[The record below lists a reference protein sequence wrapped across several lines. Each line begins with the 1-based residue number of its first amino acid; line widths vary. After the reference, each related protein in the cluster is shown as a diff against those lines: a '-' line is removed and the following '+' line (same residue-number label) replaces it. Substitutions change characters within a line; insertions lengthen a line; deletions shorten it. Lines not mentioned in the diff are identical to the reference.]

1 MIVFEEITYKNFLST
16 GNNGNTIFLN
26 DRPTVLITGVNGS
39 GKSTVLDAICYA
51 VFNRPYRNV
60 SKTQL
65 INSVNDKNCEVELK
79 FSVNNVPYRVV
90 RGMKPAV
97 FEIYKN
103 GELITQD
110 AAQKDYQNKLEE
122 LIGLNFRS
130 FTQIVILGSA
140 RYQSFMDLN
149 TNERRQLIEE
159 ILDITIFTRMNDILK
174 TKISDLGIDIKDKEY
189 QKEVQSTKIN
199 GQKSL
204 ISTLQKKSEQ
214 SATKIKDEIQRVEGE
229 KKIHESLIE
238 KLQKKIDK
246 HNSPNVD
253 VAIESVHKCE
263 THGNELKRRIN
274 EKSKRIAFYNT
285 ETECEVCGQ
294 EITESFKDKK
304 IISLE
309 KEKKKNED
317 LIPAYEKALNKLSKD
332 LEIAKTKAKE
342 LTDLLQEQ
350 SSVRSEV
357 SSLSTYLSTL
367 NDNLKLET
375 DDSSLPDAQGLL
387 TTQLQEETI
396 ISKELMEMS
405 ETNHFYDVCKL
416 LLRDQGIKAK
426 IIKQYVPVM
435 NKFVNIQLEKMG
447 AAFSFNLDEEF
458 NEIIKSRYRDNFSYA
473 SFSEGEKMR
482 IDLALMFTWREIAK
496 IKNSVNTNLL
506 MMDEVGDSSLDAD
519 ATEMLWDIISNHEDT
534 NIFVISHKA
543 HNADRFKRFIE
554 FYKDG
559 NFSKIKDSKK

>member
-16 GNNGNTIFLN
+16 GNTGNTIFLN

-65 INSVNDKNCEVELK
+65 INSVNDKGCEVELK
-79 FSVNNVPYRVV
+79 FTVNSVPYRVV
-90 RGMKPAV
+90 RGMKPHI

-110 AAQKDYQNKLEE
+110 AAQKDYQNKLED

-149 TNERRQLIEE
+149 THERRQLIEE

-174 TKISDLGIDIKDKEY
+174 TKISDLGISIKDKEY

-214 SATKIKDEIQRVEGE
+214 SATKIKKEITRVKGERKILEDENDHLQT
-229 KKIHESLIE
+229 LIDAIASPDVN
-238 KLQKKIDK
+238 KAVDDKQK
-246 HNSPNVD
+246 
-253 VAIESVHKCE
+253 CL
-263 THGNELKRRIN
+263 THGNELKRRID
-274 EKSKRIAFYNT
+274 EKQKRIAYYRT

-294 EITESFKDKK
+294 EISESFKNEK
-304 IISLE
+304 ISSLE
-309 KEKKKNED
+309 EEKAKNEA
-317 LIPAYEKALNKLSKD
+317 LIPAYEKALAKLSKE
-332 LEIAKTKAKE
+332 LESARAQEQEIAE
-342 LTDLLQEQ
+342 LISQQ

-375 DDSSLPDAQGLL
+375 DDSSLPDAQRLL
-387 TTQLQEETI
+387 TEQLEEETI
-396 ISKELMEMS
+396 ISKELMDMS

-496 IKNSVNTNLL
+496 LKNSVNTNLL

>member
-65 INSVNDKNCEVELK
+65 INSVNDKGCEVELK
-79 FSVNNVPYRVV
+79 FTVNNVPYRVV
-90 RGMKPAV
+90 RGMKPHI

-110 AAQKDYQNKLEE
+110 AAQKDYQNKLED

-149 TNERRQLIEE
+149 THERRQLIEE

-174 TKISDLGIDIKDKEY
+174 TKISDLGISIKDKEY

-214 SATKIKDEIQRVEGE
+214 SATKIKKEITRVKGE
-229 KKIHESLIE
+229 KKTLED
-238 KLQKKIDK
+238 KIDTIQVK
-246 HNSPNVD
+246 IDEHNGVD
-253 VAIESVHKCE
+253 VDEAINSVHKCE

-274 EKSKRIAFYNT
+274 EKSKRITFYNT
-285 ETECEVCGQ
+285 ETQCEVCGQ
-294 EITESFKDKK
+294 EITESFKNQK
-304 IISLE
+304 ISSLE
-309 KEKKKNED
+309 KEKEKNEA
-317 LIPAYEKALNKLSKD
+317 LIPAYEKALAKLSNE
-332 LEIAKTKAKE
+332 LEVARSKAKE

-375 DDSSLPDAQGLL
+375 DDSSLPDAQRLL
-387 TTQLQEETI
+387 TEQLEEETN
-396 ISKELMEMS
+396 
-405 ETNHFYDVCKL
+405 T
-416 LLRDQGIKAK
+416 
-426 IIKQYVPVM
+426 
-435 NKFVNIQLEKMG
+435 
-447 AAFSFNLDEEF
+447 
-458 NEIIKSRYRDNFSYA
+458 KSQRSR
-473 SFSEGEKMR
+473 R
-482 IDLALMFTWREIAK
+482 ICD
-496 IKNSVNTNLL
+496 
-506 MMDEVGDSSLDAD
+506 
-519 ATEMLWDIISNHEDT
+519 
-534 NIFVISHKA
+534 
-543 HNADRFKRFIE
+543 
-554 FYKDG
+554 
-559 NFSKIKDSKK
+559 

>member
-16 GNNGNTIFLN
+16 GNTGNTIFLN

-65 INSVNDKNCEVELK
+65 INSVNDKGCEVELK

-90 RGMKPAV
+90 RGMKPNI

-103 GELITQD
+103 GTLITQD
-110 AAQKDYQNKLEE
+110 AAQKDYQKKLEE

-149 TNERRQLIEE
+149 THERRQLIEE

-174 TKISDLGIDIKDKEY
+174 TKIHNLGIEIKDKEY
-189 QKEVQSTKIN
+189 EKEVQSTKIN

-204 ISTLQKKSEQ
+204 ITTLQKKTEQ
-214 SATKIKDEIQRVEGE
+214 SAEKIKKEIQRVEGE
-229 KKIHESLIE
+229 KKLNQE
-238 KLQKKIDK
+238 KVDELQEKID
-246 HNSPNVD
+246 SITAPDVD
-253 VAIESVHKCE
+253 AAVDNLHKCKSR
-263 THGNELKRRIN
+263 GSDLLRRID
-274 EKSKRIAFYNT
+274 EKSKRITYYRT

-294 EITESFKDKK
+294 EISESFKNEK
-304 IISLE
+304 ISSLE
-309 KEKKKNED
+309 KKKEED
-317 LIPAYEKALNKLSKD
+317 EALVPAYEKALTKLSEELDNAREKQ
-332 LEIAKTKAKE
+332 KE
-342 LTDLLQEQ
+342 LTDILQEQ

-375 DDSSLPDAQGLL
+375 DDSSLPEAQRLL
-387 TTQLQEETI
+387 TTQLEEETVL
-396 ISKELMEMS
+396 SKELMDMS
-405 ETNHFYDVCKL
+405 ERSHFYDVCKL

-435 NKFVNIQLEKMG
+435 NKYVNIQLEKMG
-447 AAFSFNLDEEF
+447 AAFSFELDESF
-458 NEIIKSRYRDNFSYA
+458 NEIIKSRYRDNFTYA

-496 IKNSVNTNLL
+496 LKNSVNTNLL

>member
-26 DRPTVLITGVNGS
+26 DRPTVLITGSNGS

-65 INSVNDKNCEVELK
+65 INSVNEKNCVVELK
-79 FSVNNVPYRVV
+79 FTVNHVRYRVV
-90 RGMKPAV
+90 RGMKPAI

-103 GELITQD
+103 DTLITQD
-110 AAQKDYQNKLEE
+110 AAQKDYQRKLED

-174 TKISDLGIDIKDKEY
+174 TKMSDLGVDIKDKEY
-189 QKEVQSTKIN
+189 QKEVHATKIN

-204 ISTLQKKSEQ
+204 IATLQKKSDQ
-214 SATKIKDEIQRVEGE
+214 SATKIKEEITRVEGE
-229 KKIHESLIE
+229 RKTLNTKSEKI
-238 KLQKKIDK
+238 QTKIDSFVASSIDDA
-246 HNSPNVD
+246 NS
-253 VAIESVHKCE
+253 AVHKCHS
-263 THGNELKRRIN
+263 HGSELKRRID
-274 EKSKRIAFYNT
+274 EKSKRIAFFT
-285 ETECEVCGQ
+285 AEDDCDVCGQ
-294 EITESFKDKK
+294 KITKSFKDKK
-304 IISLE
+304 ISSLE
-309 KEKKKNED
+309 KEKKKNEA
-317 LIPAYEKALNKLSKD
+317 LIPAYEKALNKLNKE
-332 LEIAKTKAKE
+332 LAKAKE
-342 LTDLLQEQ
+342 EQTILAGMMQES

-357 SSLSTYLSTL
+357 GTLSSYLSTL

-375 DDSSLPDAQGLL
+375 DDSSLPEAQELL
-387 TTQLQEETI
+387 TSQLGEETV
-396 ISKELMEMS
+396 ISKELMDMS
-405 ETNHFYDVCKL
+405 ERNHFFDVCKL

-447 AAFSFNLDEEF
+447 AAFSFELDESF
-458 NEIIKSRYRDNFSYA
+458 NEIIKSRYRDNFTYA

>member
-1 MIVFEEITYKNFLST
+1 MITFKEIQYKNFLST

-26 DRPTVLITGVNGS
+26 DRPTVLITGQNGS
-39 GKSTVLDAICYA
+39 GKSTVLDALCYGI
-51 VFNRPYRNV
+51 FNKPYRNV

-65 INSVNDKNCEVELK
+65 INTVNDKDCVVQVK
-79 FSVNNVPYRVV
+79 FDVNNTSYRVV
-90 RGMKPAV
+90 RGMKPGI

-103 GELITQD
+103 EVLITQD
-110 AAQKDYQNKLEE
+110 AHQKDYQKKLEE
-122 LIGLNFRS
+122 LIGLNFKS

-149 TNERRQLIEE
+149 SGERRQIIEE
-159 ILDITIFTRMNDILK
+159 ILDITIFSKMNDILK
-174 TKISDLGIDIKDKEY
+174 TKITDLGLDIKDKEY
-189 QKEVQSTKIN
+189 QKEVHTTKIN

-204 ISTLQKKSEQ
+204 IETLQKKTEQ
-214 SATKIKDEIQRVEGE
+214 SADKIKKEIQRVQGE
-229 KKIHESLIE
+229 KKILEDE
-238 KLQKKIDK
+238 NDKLQKKIDDIAAPDVNK
-246 HNSPNVD
+246 AVD
-253 VAIESVHKCE
+253 DKQKCV
-263 THGNELKRRIN
+263 THGNELKRRID
-274 EKSKRIAFYNT
+274 EKQKRITYYTT

-294 EITESFKDKK
+294 EISESFKNEK
-304 IISLE
+304 ISSLE
-309 KEKKKNED
+309 EEKAKNEA
-317 LIPAYEKALNKLSKD
+317 LIPAYEKALAKLSEE
-332 LEIAKTKAKE
+332 LEAARLKQEE
-342 LTDLLQEQ
+342 LTELINQQ

-357 SSLSTYLSTL
+357 STLSTYLSTL
-367 NDNLKLET
+367 NENLKIEK
-375 DDSSLPDAQGLL
+375 DDNSLPDA
-387 TTQLQEETI
+387 
-396 ISKELMEMS
+396 KELLASLFDEEKVFTKDLMDMS
-405 ETNHFYDVCKL
+405 EKNHFYDVCKL
-416 LLRDQGIKAK
+416 LLRDTGIKAK

-435 NKFVNIQLEKMG
+435 NKLINVHLEKMS
-447 AAFSFNLDEEF
+447 AAFSFTLDEQF
-458 NEIIKSRYRDNFSYA
+458 NEVIKSRYRDNFTYA

-519 ATEMLWDIISNHEDT
+519 ATEMLWDIISNMENT